1 MTSCYKVAAY
11 HIPIVKKMVNISPA
25 DMVFL
30 KPTDDLREDP
40 FVLPDVLGYLRMPD
54 PVRWPLPTDLN
65 LLLCIV
71 KHARTL
77 GVNTIIEHLSS
88 VLEIAP
94 ETLKSSKTEAL
105 RKKIRAHLRCLSALL
120 QDDVDALFTISMLE
134 IVFSYNF
141 IPRPPCLYLFV
152 FTIIHRS
159 GTAAFGL
166 L

>member
-65 LLLCIV
+65 LPLCIV
-71 KHARTL
+71 KLARML

-94 ETLKSSKTEAL
+94 ETLKPSKTGAL
-105 RKKIRAHLRCLSALL
+105 RKKIRAHLRCLFALL
-120 QDDVDALFTISMLE
+120 QDDVDSVTTSFPGLPA
-134 IVFSYNF
+134 F
-141 IPRPPCLYLFV
+141 ICLCPQ
-152 FTIIHRS
+152 
-159 GTAAFGL
+159 
-166 L
+166 